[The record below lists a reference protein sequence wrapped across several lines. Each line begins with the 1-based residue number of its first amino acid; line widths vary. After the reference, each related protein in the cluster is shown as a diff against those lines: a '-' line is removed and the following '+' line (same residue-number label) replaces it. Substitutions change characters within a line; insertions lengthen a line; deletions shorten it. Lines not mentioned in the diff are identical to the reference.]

1 MVITRGKAEV
11 GEVENGKGVINS
23 DRTFDFGCMMQYI
36 DDVLQSCTFE
46 TCIIL
51 LTNVTPI
58 NFLKKNFEM
67 LIIVMVVLGKNSKSS
82 KPPILFHVFVQYS

>member
-1 MVITRGKAEV
+1 MMMEGDLTL
-11 GEVENGKGVINS
+11 
-23 DRTFDFGCMMQYI
+23 GCECRMQYTG
-36 DDVLQSCTFE
+36 DVLQSCTFE